1 MQRVDSLPSY
11 ERSQKQIEQL
21 EREAL
26 YRRYIASVKEAEL
39 RYASLTG
46 RVLSSTGVPNNVI
59 SSLLGRSYCRDRS
72 GSDATNSDVEDESN
86 TTVLVPGYRHTDAP
100 QLST

>member
-26 YRRYIASVKEAEL
+26 YRRYIVRRLPEVVARELTLSGLSRQASVKEAEL

-46 RVLSSTGVPNNVI
+46 RVLSSTGV
-59 SSLLGRSYCRDRS
+59 
-72 GSDATNSDVEDESN
+72 
-86 TTVLVPGYRHTDAP
+86 
-100 QLST
+100 